1 MTFGVTHALESVQQP
16 GRDFSMK
23 RLLSITLALTLLG
36 SSVAM
41 AHGYQGGGYGD
52 RRGYNGYNGYSAPYR
67 GGYGYRDRGNNTAA
81 AVGVGILAL
90 GLFAALASQHDN
102 DRYSSGYYAP
112 PQRSGYGNY
121 GTGYGSSPGYGY
133 GYGGYYGYGR

>member
-1 MTFGVTHALESVQQP
+1 
-16 GRDFSMK
+16 MK
-23 RLLSITLALTLLG
+23 RLLSIALALTLMG

-52 RRGYNGYNGYSAPYR
+52 RRGYNGYSAPNR
-67 GGYGYRDRGNNTAA
+67 DGYGYRDRSNTPAA

-90 GLFAALASQHDN
+90 GLFAALASQHNN

-112 PQRSGYGNY
+112 PPRYGDYGPGYGSSPGY
-121 GTGYGSSPGYGY
+121 GYGYGSSPGYGY
-133 GYGGYYGYGR
+133 GYGGGYYGYGR

>member
-1 MTFGVTHALESVQQP
+1 MTLGVTHALERVQQR
-16 GRDFSMK
+16 GRDFPMK
-23 RLLSITLALTLLG
+23 RLLSIALALTLMG

-41 AHGYQGGGYGD
+41 ARGYQGGGYSD
-52 RRGYNGYNGYSAPYR
+52 RHGYNGYSAPNH
-67 GGYGYRDRGNNTAA
+67 GGYGYRDRDNNAAA

-112 PQRSGYGNY
+112 PPRSGYGAY
-121 GTGYGSSPGYGY
+121 GPGYGSSPGYGS

>member
-1 MTFGVTHALESVQQP
+1 
-16 GRDFSMK
+16 MK

-41 AHGYQGGGYGD
+41 AHGYQGSDYGD
-52 RRGYNGYNGYSAPYR
+52 RRGYNGYSAPYR
-67 GGYGYRDRGNNTAA
+67 GGYGYRDRDNNAAA

-102 DRYSSGYYAP
+102 DHYSRGYNAPPPRYGYGGYAP
-112 PQRSGYGNY
+112 GYN
-121 GTGYGSSPGYGY
+121 PGYGY